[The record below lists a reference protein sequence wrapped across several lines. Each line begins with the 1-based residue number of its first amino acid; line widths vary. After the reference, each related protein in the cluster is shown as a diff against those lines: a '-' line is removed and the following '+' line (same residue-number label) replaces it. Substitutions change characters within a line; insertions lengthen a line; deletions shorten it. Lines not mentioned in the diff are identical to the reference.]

1 MFIGEY
7 QHSVDSKR
15 RLSLPAK
22 FRKGLGKKVVVTRGF
37 DNCLV
42 VYSESKWKMVMEELK
57 KISSNRAEGRMFSRF
72 ILGGAVE
79 IELDKLGRVLVPDYL
94 KNYAGLKKDVI
105 VCGLSDKLEIWD
117 IDKWNNYKKNNE
129 QSIDKLAE
137 DLPEL
142 GI

>member
-1 MFIGEY
+1 MYIGEY
-7 QHSVDSKR
+7 NHSIDEKK

-22 FRKGLGKKVVVTRGF
+22 FRKELGKTVIVTRGF

-42 VYSESKWKMVMEELK
+42 VYSQKKWEQVTEELK

-72 ILGGAVE
+72 VLGGAVE
-79 IELDKLGRVLVPDYL
+79 AELDKLGRVLVPDYL
-94 KNYAGLKKDVI
+94 KQYAGLKKDVV

-117 IDKWNNYKKNNE
+117 IERWQGYKTANE
-129 QSIDKLAE
+129 QNIDKLAE
-137 DLPEL
+137 GLPEL

>member
-7 QHSVDSKR
+7 NHSIDEKK
-15 RLSLPAK
+15 RLSLPAR
-22 FRKGLGKKVVVTRGF
+22 FRKELGKTVVVTRGF

-42 VYSESKWKMVMEELK
+42 VYSQKKWEQVTEELK

-72 ILGGAVE
+72 VLGGAIE
-79 IELDKLGRVLVPDYL
+79 AELDKLGRILVPDYL
-94 KNYAGLKKDVI
+94 KQYAGLKKDVI

-117 IDKWNNYKKNNE
+117 MERWLGYKKENE
-129 QSIDKLAE
+129 QNIDKLAE
-137 DLPEL
+137 NLPEL

>member
-7 QHSVDSKR
+7 QHSIDEKKR
-15 RLSLPAK
+15 LALPAK
-22 FRKGLGKKVVVTRGF
+22 FRKELGKTVVVTRGF
-37 DNCLV
+37 DGCLV
-42 VYSESKWKMVMEELK
+42 VYSQKKWETVMEELK

-79 IELDKLGRVLVPDYL
+79 VELDKLGRVLVPDYL
-94 KNYAGLKKDVI
+94 KEYAGLKKDII

-117 IDKWNNYKKNNE
+117 VEKWVGYKANNE
-129 QSIDKLAE
+129 QNLDKLAE
-137 DLPEL
+137 NLPEL

>member
-7 QHSVDSKR
+7 NHSIDEKK

-22 FRKGLGKKVVVTRGF
+22 FRKELGNRVVVTRGF

-42 VYSESKWKMVMEELK
+42 VYSPKKWEMVMEELK

-79 IELDKLGRVLVPDYL
+79 VELDKLGRALIPDYL
-94 KNYAGLKKDVI
+94 KDYAGLKKDTI

-117 IDKWNNYKKNNE
+117 VEKWGSYKKSNE
-129 QSIDKLAE
+129 QNLDKLAE
-137 DLPEL
+137 GLPEL

>member
-7 QHSVDSKR
+7 NHSIDEKK

-22 FRKGLGKKVVVTRGF
+22 FRKELGNKVIVTRGF

-42 VYSESKWKMVMEELK
+42 VYSQKKWETVMEELK

-79 IELDKLGRVLVPDYL
+79 VALDKLGRALIPDYL
-94 KNYAGLKKDVI
+94 KEYAGLKKDTI

-117 IDKWNNYKKNNE
+117 VEKWGGYKKANE
-129 QSIDKLAE
+129 QNLDKLAE
-137 DLPEL
+137 NLPEL

>member
-7 QHSVDSKR
+7 NHSIDEKK

-22 FRKGLGKKVVVTRGF
+22 FRKELGSKVIVTRGF

-42 VYSESKWKMVMEELK
+42 VYSQKKWETVMEELK
-57 KISSNRAEGRMFSRF
+57 KISSNRSEGRMFSRF

-79 IELDKLGRVLVPDYL
+79 VALDKLGRALIPDYL
-94 KNYAGLKKDVI
+94 KEYAGLKKDTV

-117 IDKWNNYKKNNE
+117 VEKWGSYKKSNE
-129 QSIDKLAE
+129 QNLDKLAE
-137 DLPEL
+137 NLPEL

>member
-7 QHSVDSKR
+7 NHSIDEKK

-22 FRKGLGKKVVVTRGF
+22 FRKELGGKVIVTRGF

-42 VYSESKWKMVMEELK
+42 VYSKGKWGQVMEEMK

-72 ILGGAVE
+72 ILGGAAEV
-79 IELDKLGRVLVPDYL
+79 ELDKLGRVLIPDYL
-94 KNYAGLKKDVI
+94 KQYAGLKKEIV

-117 IDKWNNYKKNNE
+117 SEKWQGYKSGNEKN
-129 QSIDKLAE
+129 IDKLAE
-137 DLPEL
+137 NLPEL